1 MNPEAKK
8 YTYRIIWSEDDEE
21 FIGLCAEFPGLSWL
35 DPDHDNALRGI
46 RSLVSECIEDMVRA
60 GEDVPVPISTRQY
73 SGKFIVRVPPEVH
86 RCLAVEAAESGVSLN
101 RIVSARLAN
110 QGG

>member
-1 MNPEAKK
+1 MKTEVKK
-8 YTYRIIWSEDDEE
+8 YAYRLIWSEEDQE
-21 FIGLCAEFPGLSWL
+21 FVGLCAEFPGLSWL
-35 DPDHDNALRGI
+35 EPDPDDALKGI
-46 RSLVSECIEDMVRA
+46 RSVVKECVDDMVRT
-60 GEDVPVPISTRQY
+60 GEDIPLPISTREY

-86 RCLAVEAAESGVSLN
+86 RNLAVEAAESGVSLN